1 MFPRPSSHAMK
12 QFLRAQLKECKT
24 DVGHAGTSGEKQRTG
39 LNLCGQAAAKSG
51 GGVARVASSCV
62 TALSGPF
69 PFLRRPSAG
78 DFHHIGPRDADSVI
92 KSATSAAGVG
102 GNVKRANTRYLT

>member
-1 MFPRPSSHAMK
+1 MK
-12 QFLRAQLKECKT
+12 ERKAN
-24 DVGHAGTSGEKQRTG
+24 VGHAGTSGEKQHTG
-39 LNLCGQAAAKSG
+39 LNVCGQAAVRSG
-51 GGVARVASSCV
+51 GGVANAASSCL
-62 TALSGPF
+62 APLSGPF

-102 GNVKRANTRYLT
+102 GNVKRPNTRYLT